1 MRRLIWPVLF
11 LLLMLVQ
18 GAASAFYTGW
28 LAFDL
33 PLLALYA
40 FAMLRGERQGALAGF
55 GVGFVQDAMTV
66 GVFGYHMLSRISIG
80 FLVGLMKEKVVKDNA
95 TFHMLLIALCSCG
108 IRFTYWWLELIRS
121 GGRWGIF
128 WDYLWASIGFIVGNM
143 LLVAPM
149 VNIVKRIYQWIKE
162 EDISY

>member
-1 MRRLIWPVLF
+1 MRKRIWPVLF
-11 LLLMLVQ
+11 LLLMLIQ

-40 FAMLRGERQGALAGF
+40 FAMLRGEQKGALMGLS
-55 GVGFVQDAMTV
+55 VGFLQDAMTV
-66 GVFGYHMLSRISIG
+66 GIFGFHMLSRSAIG

-95 TFHMLLIALCSCG
+95 VFHMLVIAICSAG
-108 IRFTYWWLELIRS
+108 IRFGYWWLELIRS
-121 GGRWGIF
+121 GGRWSIF
-128 WDYLWASIGFIVGNM
+128 FSYAWSSVGFIVGNM
-143 LLVAPM
+143 LLVVP
-149 VNIVKRIYQWIKE
+149 VVILVKQVYHWIKE